1 MSFKYFVVTCDFS
14 SEHQNFKSWKLLQGH
29 SKWSFVRSQD
39 HRVGRAFAAEIS
51 FVTTLV
57 PLCCASDCGVREPK
71 PPNNRW
77 LVVVERCCSK
87 ITPTGSEIVIS
98 QIYFEFEDW
107 NWIFLNLKWILKSFF
122 FNWNARTQTWIS
134 HHPDSWKISRL
145 CEWPAPEIAW
155 SSTEKIDGKKQFVR
169 RGGPVISSAGAVRC
183 FYTTSPLCT
192 YRTAWK
198 GKQYKTACHSESC
211 VLFVSLG
218 MFWCVW
224 RRLEM

>member
-1 MSFKYFVVTCDFS
+1 MSFKYFLVTCDFS

-29 SKWSFVRSQD
+29 SKRPFARSQD

-107 NWIFLNLKWILKSFF
+107 NWIFLSLKCILKSF

-134 HHPDSWKISRL
+134 HHPDSWQVSSLVSDRT
-145 CEWPAPEIAW
+145 EIAW

-183 FYTTSPLCT
+183 FYTSSP
-192 YRTAWK
+192 
-198 GKQYKTACHSESC
+198 
-211 VLFVSLG
+211 
-218 MFWCVW
+218 
-224 RRLEM
+224 